1 MNIKDILKMNSH
13 KRNYLLKFIG
23 MLSIGGVSV
32 NLFNPDMLE
41 IYTTC
46 CAIGFGGMFSHNIDK
61 NIKNYNLN
69 NLIDKINNSSQKEE
83 CQKLYQE
90 YISKLG
96 NLLKEHSTDDTAFSQ
111 SQLFYEL
118 LKVSIFTNSEEKYQ
132 DFKYDIESRKKCIT
146 DIYGARVLT
155 GASVC
160 RHKAS
165 MLTDVLESIGH
176 KTLNLKVYMF
186 NNNIKDNYIL
196 NKKANHLVTG
206 VISDNGRFIYDPTNL
221 GLALPMNIELDKKFL
236 KECLKNY
243 NHNDSNY
250 EYLTGNLWMEYLDN
264 SSLYRLINK
273 KTNYN
278 NKRCEEELLNS
289 FFNSDNIL
297 LDDEYINTTIHDT
310 KMLLITKRDNFLDF
324 CNDNNQLV
332 EDITSL
338 YMEMVSFANS
348 KKVYKKQIKELKKI
362 YR

>member
-13 KRNYLLKFIG
+13 KRSYLLKFIG
-23 MLSIGGVSV
+23 MLGIGGVSV

-46 CAIGFGGMFSHNIDK
+46 CAASVSTMLSHNISN
-61 NIKNYNLN
+61 NIKNYNFDK
-69 NLIDKINNSSQKEE
+69 LIDNINNSSQKDE

-96 NLLKEHSTDDTAFSQ
+96 NLIKEHSTDDTAFSQ

-221 GLALPMNIELDKKFL
+221 GLALPMNIEPDKELL
-236 KECLKNY
+236 KA
-243 NHNDSNY
+243 
-250 EYLTGNLWMEYLDN
+250 GNLWMEYLDN

-289 FFNSDNIL
+289 FFNSNNIL

-348 KKVYKKQIKELKKI
+348 KKIYKKQIKELKKI

>member
-1 MNIKDILKMNSH
+1 
-13 KRNYLLKFIG
+13 
-23 MLSIGGVSV
+23 
-32 NLFNPDMLE
+32 
-41 IYTTC
+41 
-46 CAIGFGGMFSHNIDK
+46 
-61 NIKNYNLN
+61 
-69 NLIDKINNSSQKEE
+69 
-83 CQKLYQE
+83 
-90 YISKLG
+90 
-96 NLLKEHSTDDTAFSQ
+96 
-111 SQLFYEL
+111 
-118 LKVSIFTNSEEKYQ
+118 
-132 DFKYDIESRKKCIT
+132 
-146 DIYGARVLT
+146 
-155 GASVC
+155 
-160 RHKAS
+160 

-196 NKKANHLVTG
+196 NKKENHLVTG

-221 GLALPMNIELDKKFL
+221 GLALPMNIELDKKIL

-243 NHNDSNY
+243 NHNDLNY

-324 CNDNNQLV
+324 YNDNNQLV

-338 YMEMVSFANS
+338 YMEMVPFANS
-348 KKVYKKQIKELKKI
+348 KKIYKKQIKELKKI

>member
-13 KRNYLLKFIG
+13 KRSYLLKFIG
-23 MLSIGGVSV
+23 MLGIGGVSV

-46 CAIGFGGMFSHNIDK
+46 CAASVSTMLSHNISN
-61 NIKNYNLN
+61 NIKNYNFDK
-69 NLIDKINNSSQKEE
+69 LIDNINNSSQKDE

-96 NLLKEHSTDDTAFSQ
+96 NLIKEHSTDDTAFSQ

-118 LKVSIFTNSEEKYQ
+118 LKVSIFTNNEEKYQ

-206 VISDNGRFIYDPTNL
+206 VISDNGRFIYDPTNS
-221 GLALPMNIELDKKFL
+221 GLVLPMNIEPDKELL
-236 KECLKNY
+236 KA
-243 NHNDSNY
+243 
-250 EYLTGNLWMEYLDN
+250 GNLWMEYLDN

-289 FFNSDNIL
+289 FFNSNNIL